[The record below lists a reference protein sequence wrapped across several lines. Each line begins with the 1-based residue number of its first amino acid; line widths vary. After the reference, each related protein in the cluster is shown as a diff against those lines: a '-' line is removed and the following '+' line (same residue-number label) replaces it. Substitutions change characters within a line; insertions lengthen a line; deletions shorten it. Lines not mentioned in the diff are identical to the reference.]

1 MGLDL
6 SQLAPQLEDAGRSA
20 AQWAL
25 DRQGRLPEAEAALDR
40 TASMEPEALTARIQ
54 RAGSRWS
61 GALLTQEPPAAA
73 FDPPGLPARL
83 HVVAADGS
91 QIYPDRHS
99 SALYYL
105 INVGGIHLEHGTGAA
120 PQTFS
125 QPYLYHE
132 PEDLF
137 DDQGRLITGEI
148 VNGKRD
154 VAEMAALAEHAPPEP
169 SLALLDNGL
178 ILWILLQGRDHTR
191 GQTADLLEGYL
202 GQLGRLRQSGTA
214 LAGVVERPQSGSV
227 LALAHLCELADGDIS
242 PDSARSN
249 PYRSLSDRS
258 LFQQRLEVGQ
268 RSARFIHGS
277 PVNER
282 FRDAGHEV
290 QFFYLKSSEET
301 LLRVEI
307 PAWLADQPDQLE
319 LVHAG
324 LLLECRAT
332 AGFPYALA
340 RAHELAVVTQAEREQ
355 LDRRMHQLLLEQGL
369 SPRISQK
376 SRIKAWS
383 GGRRRHRV

>member
-6 SQLAPQLEDAGRSA
+6 SQLASQLEDAGRSA
-20 AQWAL
+20 AQWAR
-25 DRQGRLPEAEAALDR
+25 DRQERLPDAEAALER
-40 TASMEPEALTARIQ
+40 AATLERNALNAKIE

-61 GALLTQEPPAAA
+61 GALPTQEPPAAT
-73 FDPPGLPARL
+73 FDSPARPASL

-91 QIYPDRHS
+91 QIYPDRHAS
-99 SALYYL
+99 VLYYL
-105 INVGGIHLEHGTGAA
+105 INVGAIHLEHGSGAA
-120 PQTFS
+120 PGTFS
-125 QPYLYHE
+125 RPYLYHE
-132 PEDLF
+132 PDDLLG
-137 DDQGRLITGEI
+137 DQGRLITGEI
-148 VNGKRD
+148 VDGKRD
-154 VAEMAALAEHAPPEP
+154 VAEMAALAEHATPAP

-191 GQTADLLEGYL
+191 GQTADLLEDYL
-202 GQLGRLRQSGTA
+202 DQLTRLRQRGAA

-227 LALAHLCELADGDIS
+227 LNLAHLCSLAEGDIT

-249 PYRSLSDRS
+249 PYRGLSDRR
-258 LFQQRLEVGQ
+258 LFQRRLAVGQ
-268 RSARFIHGS
+268 RSARFIHGT

-282 FRDAGHEV
+282 FQAAGHEV
-290 QFFYLKSSEET
+290 QFFYLKTSEDT
-301 LLRVEI
+301 LLRIEVPE
-307 PAWLADQPDQLE
+307 WVGDQPDQME

-332 AGFPYALA
+332 GGFPYALA

-376 SRIKAWS
+376 SRIKGWS
-383 GGRRRHRV
+383 GGRRRHRI